1 MCIFV
6 RYSLPFNLRNYLE
19 VDNLEAIW
27 IELFLKKT
35 KPVVVVNFLE
45 EFKGVLSKIELQ
57 CEGIVLGDFNIC
69 VSGLNDM

>member
-1 MCIFV
+1 MSIFV
-6 RYSLPFNLRNYLE
+6 RYSLPFNLRNNLE

-35 KPVVVVNFLE
+35 KPVVVNFLE
-45 EFKGVLSKIELQ
+45 EFKGVLSKMQ
-57 CEGIVLGDFNIC
+57 CERIVLCDFNIC